1 MTLATVKI
9 GLISKIGGRE
19 RNEDSCAFAVEE
31 DQTCLVLSDGA
42 GGHGGGDVAS
52 RIAVDTIMDMFASN
66 SHSSMEFATQL
77 VTQANTKVVL
87 GQQNQPE
94 ISDMRAT
101 LVVCLIDTSKH
112 LACWGHIGDS
122 RLYCFRDG
130 MMVFQSRDHSLF
142 QSMVDAGF
150 AKAAAARGRSD
161 RSVLTGSLGSEE
173 DFLPEFPSEP
183 FGLFPGD
190 ALLLCSDG
198 FWEFVD
204 ENAMLQC
211 LLNAKD
217 PDDWLAKMEVELEK
231 NKRPRND
238 NFSAIGLFY
247 GEQSQ

>member
-1 MTLATVKI
+1 MTLVKLDI

-19 RNEDSCAFAVEE
+19 RNEDSCAFSVEKE
-31 DQTCLVLSDGA
+31 QTCLVLSDGA

-52 RIAVDTIMDMFASN
+52 RIAVETILDIFDDEPSC
-66 SHSSMEFATQL
+66 SLELVDQL
-77 VTQANTKVVL
+77 ITQANQKVVI

-101 LVVCLIDTSKH
+101 LVVCLIDSVRN

-130 MMVFQSRDHSLF
+130 LLVFQSRDHSLF

-150 AKAAAARGRSD
+150 AKAQAARGRSD
-161 RSVLTGSLGSEE
+161 RSVLTGSLGSIE

-204 ENAMLQC
+204 ENAMLTA
-211 LLNAKD
+211 LSMTSTVD
-217 PDDWLAKMEVELEK
+217 EWLANMEVELEK

-238 NFSAIGLFY
+238 NFSAIGVFY
-247 GEQSQ
+247 GDRL

>member
-1 MTLATVKI
+1 MTLAKLQI
-9 GLISKIGGRE
+9 GLISKVGGRE
-19 RNEDSCAFAVEE
+19 RNEDSCAFSVEAE
-31 DQTCLVLSDGA
+31 QTCLVLSDGA

-52 RIAVDTIMDMFASN
+52 RIAVDTVMDIFDSN
-66 SHSSMEFATQL
+66 PHSSMELVSTL
-77 VTQANTKVVL
+77 VTEANNKVVT

-101 LVVCLIDTSKH
+101 LVVCLIDSARN

-161 RSVLTGSLGSEE
+161 RSVLTGSLGSIE

-211 LLNAKD
+211 LSNAKN
-217 PDDWLAKMEVELEK
+217 PDDWLAQMEVELEK

-238 NFSAIGLFY
+238 NFSAIGVFY
-247 GEQSQ
+247 GDLAN

>member
-1 MTLATVKI
+1 MTLVKLDI
-9 GLISKIGGRE
+9 GLISKVGGRE
-19 RNEDSCAFAVEE
+19 RNEDSCAFTTEAET
-31 DQTCLVLSDGA
+31 TCVVLSDGA

-52 RIAVDTIMDMFASN
+52 RIAVDTILDVFVTTPSCSLELAN
-66 SHSSMEFATQL
+66 QL
-77 VTQANTKVVL
+77 ITVANERVVL

-101 LVVCLIDTSKH
+101 LVVCLIDSVRN

-130 MMVFQSRDHSLF
+130 ILVFQSRDHSLF

-161 RSVLTGSLGSEE
+161 RSVLTGSLGSIE
-173 DFLPEFPSEP
+173 DFLPELPSEP
-183 FGLFPGD
+183 FGLFAGD
-190 ALLLCSDG
+190 ALLICSDG

-204 ENAMLQC
+204 ENSMLQT
-211 LLNAKD
+211 LSTSSTAQN
-217 PDDWLAKMEVELEK
+217 WLENMEIELEK

-238 NFSAIGLFY
+238 NFSAIGVFY
-247 GEQSQ
+247 GDRL